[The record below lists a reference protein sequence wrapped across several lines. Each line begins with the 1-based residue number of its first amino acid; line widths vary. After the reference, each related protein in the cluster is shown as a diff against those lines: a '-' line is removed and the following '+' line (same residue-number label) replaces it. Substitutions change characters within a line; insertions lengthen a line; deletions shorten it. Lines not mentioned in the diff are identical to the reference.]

1 VVAVA
6 AHSLQH
12 SRSNS
17 ITGHRAMTSPTT
29 APEQDL
35 RYPIGQS
42 DMTTPLAAG
51 VRAQRIDAI
60 AAAPAQLRLAVSG
73 LSDEQLDTPYR
84 PGGWTVRQTVHH
96 VADSHMNAF
105 VRFRL
110 GLTEDNPTIKPYDEK
125 AWSELPDMRLPIDVS
140 LRLLDALHERWVHL
154 LRAQRGA
161 AFERTIFHP
170 ENGPM
175 TLDAMLSLY
184 AWHGRHHTAH
194 ITGLRQREGWH

>member
-1 VVAVA
+1 
-6 AHSLQH
+6 
-12 SRSNS
+12 
-17 ITGHRAMTSPTT
+17 MTSPT
-29 APEQDL
+29 AASEQDL
-35 RYPIGQS
+35 RYPIGRS

-60 AAAPAQLRLAVSG
+60 AAAPQQLRLAVAG

-140 LRLLDALHERWVHL
+140 LRLLDALHERLVHL
-154 LRAQRGA
+154 LRSQPGS
-161 AFERTIFHP
+161 AFERLIFHP

-175 TLDAMLSLY
+175 TLDAMVSLY

-194 ITGLRQREGWH
+194 ITGLRDRLGWH